1 MARLLA
7 AEEREGA
14 REGCHCRTEM
24 GPWWGVGRREKIGG
38 GGGVVVVVAVAA
50 ISVDDDVDIGIDD
63 IGVFCSGAGSGS
75 GSPSPAVVLLRIE
88 LSDIP
93 DMKQSRTRGFSI

>member
-7 AEEREGA
+7 AAEREGA

-24 GPWWGVGRREKIGG
+24 GPWCGFGGREKIGG
-38 GGGVVVVVAVAA
+38 GGGFVVAVAVPA
-50 ISVDDDVDIGIDD
+50 ISVDEGFRVGVDGYCVSSFD
-63 IGVFCSGAGSGS
+63 S
-75 GSPSPAVVLLRIE
+75 GSPSSAVVLLRME

-93 DMKQSRTRGFSI
+93 DMKQSRARGFSI

>member
-24 GPWWGVGRREKIGG
+24 GPWRWVKGREKIGG
-38 GGGVVVVVAVAA
+38 GGEGGVVVAA

>member
-24 GPWWGVGRREKIGG
+24 GPWWRVRGREKIGG
-38 GGGVVVVVAVAA
+38 GGGVVAVAA